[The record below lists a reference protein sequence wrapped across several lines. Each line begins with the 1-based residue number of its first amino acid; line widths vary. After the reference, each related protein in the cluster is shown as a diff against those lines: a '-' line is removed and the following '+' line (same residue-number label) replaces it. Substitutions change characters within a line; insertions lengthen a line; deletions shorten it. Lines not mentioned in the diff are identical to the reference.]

1 MRKTTTSILLSATL
15 LAGCAEPA
23 LDGAQLAEEK
33 GCIAC
38 HGLQGESLAPIYPK
52 LNGQWENYLRLQLY
66 AYRDGKRDN
75 AIMNGMAATLS
86 DDEIRALAEHYGI

>member
-1 MRKTTTSILLSATL
+1 MRKTTISFLLSATL

-52 LNGQWENYLRLQLY
+52 LNGQWEKYLRLQLY

-75 AIMNGMAATLS
+75 AIMNGMAATLT

>member
-1 MRKTTTSILLSATL
+1 MRKTTISILLSATL
-15 LAGCAEPA
+15 LAGCGEPA

-52 LNGQWENYLRLQLY
+52 LNGQWEKYLRLQLY

-86 DDEIRALAEHYGI
+86 DDEIRALAAHYGI

>member
-1 MRKTTTSILLSATL
+1 MRKTTISFLLSVTL
-15 LAGCAEPA
+15 LAGCAEPG

-52 LNGQWENYLRLQLY
+52 LNGQWEKYLRLQLY

-75 AIMNGMAATLS
+75 AIMNGLAATLS